1 MVMLWFYQY
10 DHAISHDPIKP
21 SPESQGPGQGQER
34 VASRVGDIA
43 QQTQQ
48 TFAGRNLGPVAQWPQ
63 NPWDT
68 VVVCYGWGEDG
79 EIMNE

>member
-48 TFAGRNLGPVAQWPQ
+48 T
-63 NPWDT
+63 T